1 MSHRIRRTLAVASLL
16 AALVLMVPST
26 SHAAGLWN
34 PATPDVVASRIWS
47 WLEGLVGLSPQKP
60 VPARRPAARL
70 EKAGPGVDP
79 NGTTTPPATSSDQ
92 GSGIDPNGLK

>member
-34 PATPDVVASRIWS
+34 PAAPDVVASRIWS
-47 WLEGLVGLSPQKP
+47 WLESLVGLSPRKP
-60 VPARRPAARL
+60 APARL
-70 EKAGPGVDP
+70 EKAGPGIDP
-79 NGTTTPPATSSDQ
+79 NGTATPPATSSDQ